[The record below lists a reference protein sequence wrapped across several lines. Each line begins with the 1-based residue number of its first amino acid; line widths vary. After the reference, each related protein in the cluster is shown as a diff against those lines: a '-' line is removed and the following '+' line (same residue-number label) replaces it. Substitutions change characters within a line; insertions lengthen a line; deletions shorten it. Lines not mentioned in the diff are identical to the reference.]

1 MAATAGYS
9 STPQA
14 KKLGLKP
21 GCRLSLD
28 HAPPGWNL
36 TDPPEGMDI
45 VDAPEPAD
53 VIISFYRVA
62 VELAERL
69 PDLGQRIFPS
79 GALWIAW
86 PRRAGGHDS
95 DITDNIVRSH
105 VLPLGLVD
113 IKIAAIDNDW
123 SGQRV
128 VWRREAR
135 PPAKPAPRG
144 AVGR

>member
-1 MAATAGYS
+1 VATAGYS

-21 GCRLSLD
+21 GCRVSLD
-28 HAPPGWNL
+28 HAPPGWSL
-36 TDPPEGMDI
+36 TDPPDGMEV

-53 VIISFYRVA
+53 IIISFYRSA
-62 VELAERL
+62 SELAPRL
-69 PDLGQRIFPS
+69 PDLGRRIFPA
-79 GALWIAW
+79 GGLWIAW

-95 DITDNIVRSH
+95 DITDNIVRGH

-113 IKIAAIDNDW
+113 IKIAAIDADW

-128 VWRREAR
+128 VWRHEAR
-135 PPAKPAPRG
+135 PPTKRRAAT
-144 AVGR
+144 